1 MSCQDLQKDLMSYV
15 SRELPE
21 KQIRGFETH
30 VSECSAC
37 AREVRQFRLLWN
49 SLDLWEAQPVPQ
61 PIAKQI
67 LTTARAAIATETE
80 IGSTFT
86 WFSLRRILAPGA
98 PLALG
103 LLAAIMS
110 AGILSSRMNLSLIH
124 PLGLTAVGALWTGL
138 YAIVFYFL
146 FGVGKKEATSW
157 RSFAQASLVAVG
169 IFLAFTL
176 ISPMP
181 SAVHFCRYYS
191 VTQPVIERLSTGG
204 SFFLFGAL
212 YALIPMSIAA
222 YLSGSRSGN
231 HPLARGSIAG
241 VMFVALLAPSIY
253 LQCAP
258 FAFGVLLVWFGGAL
272 LGSVLG
278 GVLGYWVRYRLAGNL
293 VHYFIST
300 IT

>member
-1 MSCQDLQKDLMSYV
+1 MKCQNVQEMLMSYLV
-15 SRELPE
+15 GEASKEE
-21 KQIRGFETH
+21 KLAFEAH
-30 VSECSAC
+30 VSGCPACSG
-37 AREVRQFRLLWN
+37 ELQDLGLVWS
-49 SLDLWEAQPVPQ
+49 SLDAWEEQPVPNHLEEEILSRARTALAAVPENVWANRQ
-61 PIAKQI
+61 TSFKMLLKPIAP
-67 LTTARAAIATETE
+67 IAM
-80 IGSTFT
+80 G
-86 WFSLRRILAPGA
+86 
-98 PLALG
+98 
-103 LLAAIMS
+103 LAAALLS
-110 AGILSSRMNLSLIH
+110 AGILSSKMNLSLIH

-146 FGVGKKEATSW
+146 FGVGKKAVTSW

-176 ISPMP
+176 VSPMP
-181 SAVHFCRYYS
+181 SSVHFCRYYS

-231 HPLARGSIAG
+231 HPLARGSMAG

-258 FAFGVLLVWFGGAL
+258 FALGVLLVWFGGAL

-278 GVLGYWVRYRLAGNL
+278 GVLGYWVRYRFAGN
-293 VHYFIST
+293 
-300 IT
+300 